1 MSNEHECRSCQNTM
15 KIYYVCESKSCMN
28 FKHEIFD
35 KPSDKTSDKTSEIL
49 NKEEPIL
56 LIKQLIE
63 ISEEHKKQ
71 LEKEEKL
78 THLRK
83 LKNEAMKRYRN
94 KYPEKFHKKAREMSK
109 NQYDRRK
116 TDPDF
121 LKKKCESSKRSYH
134 KRKAERQEEVNN
146 L

>member
-15 KIYYVCESKSCMN
+15 KIYYVCESKACMN
-28 FKHEIFD
+28 FPHDENSITKELKECPLEVVLTHEEVVLT
-35 KPSDKTSDKTSEIL
+35 PE
-49 NKEEPIL
+49 
-56 LIKQLIE
+56 
-63 ISEEHKKQ
+63 
-71 LEKEEKL
+71 EEKL
-78 THLRK
+78 KHLRR

-109 NQYDRRK
+109 NQYNRRK

-134 KRKAERQEEVNN
+134 KRKAERGEGEHI
-146 L
+146 